1 MQIIEALFKDI
12 NEVKNK
18 ELLYYYNNNNNLVNY
33 LLNINKVND
42 SILLNDIKNSLPETI
57 VKKTLTLIESNQY
70 HDLLIK
76 NCDVQLVIDKEDW
89 ELSMKGNYFSV
100 VIPFIKK
107 TVRITIILLKQES
120 KNMLLEV
127 INNKSLKGNMYI
139 HNLNLYWKLYIEM
152 Y

>member
-1 MQIIEALFKDI
+1 
-12 NEVKNK
+12 
-18 ELLYYYNNNNNLVNY
+18 
-33 LLNINKVND
+33 
-42 SILLNDIKNSLPETI
+42 
-57 VKKTLTLIESNQY
+57 
-70 HDLLIK
+70 
-76 NCDVQLVIDKEDW
+76 
-89 ELSMKGNYFSV
+89 MKGNYFSV

-107 TVRITIILLKQES
+107 TVRIPIILLKQES

>member
-12 NEVKNK
+12 NQVKNK
-18 ELLYYYNNNNNLVNY
+18 ELLDYYKNNNNLVNY

-42 SILLNDIKNSLPETI
+42 SILLNDIKNSLPKTI

-100 VIPFIKK
+100 VIPFIEK
-107 TVRITIILLKQES
+107 TVRIPIILLKQES

-127 INNKSLKGNMYI
+127 INDKSLKGNMYI